1 MEKNY
6 LDYDVLREMYEDG
19 KISAVEFVTRQD
31 AVMTRDYEEYCSE
44 NLLDRNDESSA
55 LGFMEYRERLFEENI
70 SN

>member
-1 MEKNY
+1 MEKNH

-31 AVMTRDYEEYCSE
+31 DVMTRDYEEFCSE

-55 LGFMEYRERLFEENI
+55 IAFMEYRERLFEENI

>member
-44 NLLDRNDESSA
+44 NLLDRNGESSA
-55 LGFMEYRERLFEENI
+55 LAFMEYRERLFEENI

>member
-6 LDYDVLREMYEDG
+6 LDYDVLCEMYEDG

-55 LGFMEYRERLFEENI
+55 LAFMKYRERLFEENI

>member
-1 MEKNY
+1 MEKKY

-31 AVMTRDYEEYCSE
+31 AVMTRDYEEFCSE
-44 NLLDRNDESSA
+44 NLLDRKVESSA
-55 LGFMEYRERLFEENI
+55 IAFMEYRERLFEENI